1 MLDFLRISQAGNKA
15 QRRAH
20 AILRD
25 TGAPR
30 ACPLRLA
37 TFAGTLSSALTGYSS
52 NCLCVAS
59 LASRSNLY
67 LTAYMPRNKGIGRKK
82 PKKKAKNEHAAEDAA
97 AAEGVIP
104 AVEAQS
110 KKRVCQK
117 RTRARGAHTSPPGTF
132 FAVVPPRRTTAHVEG
147 YAEQV
152 RAAAEALE
160 KASFVV
166 ELAEERHRRHL
177 RKGEATLARL
187 RKLRE
192 KDGERSA
199 SWSRGWIAAM
209 DELDAEEQKLDGEL
223 QLRLDE
229 QSSCELKLAEHME
242 FFEELR
248 CQHKAWQEYEKARLE
263 ARLNEALCDGS
274 GSSPDPDSDSD
285 SFDSGDSDEEI
296 TLDEMMQQCMVDFD
310 AALVDGASR
319 RARGKMAAE
328 PAKGGVSDGAD
339 ASTQA
344 STSSA
349 VA

>member
-1 MLDFLRISQAGNKA
+1 MPS
-15 QRRAH
+15 
-20 AILRD
+20 
-25 TGAPR
+25 APR
-30 ACPLRLA
+30 DLRQYLPKCPHRVLIQLPLCCLA
-37 TFAGTLSSALTGYSS
+37 GLSQHLH
-52 NCLCVAS
+52 LKE
-59 LASRSNLY
+59 
-67 LTAYMPRNKGIGRKK
+67 YMPRNAGIGRKK
-82 PKKKAKNEHAAEDAA
+82 PKKMAKTEHAAEDEAA
-97 AAEGVIP
+97 VEGVIP

-110 KKRVCQK
+110 KKRVYQK
-117 RTRARGAHTSPPGTF
+117 RTRARGAHTSPPGTC
-132 FAVVPPRRTTAHVEG
+132 FAVAPPRRTTAQVQD
-147 YAEQV
+147 YAEQA

-177 RKGEATLARL
+177 RKGEAQLARL
-187 RKLRE
+187 SKLRE
-192 KDGERSA
+192 KPGVRSER
-199 SWSRGWIAAM
+199 WSRGWIAAI

-229 QSSCELKLAEHME
+229 QSSCQFKLAEKME
-242 FFEELR
+242 FLEELR
-248 CQHKAWQEYEKARLE
+248 CEHKAWQEYEYEIEKARLE

-328 PAKGGVSDGAD
+328 PAKGGLSDGAD
-339 ASTQA
+339 ASMQA